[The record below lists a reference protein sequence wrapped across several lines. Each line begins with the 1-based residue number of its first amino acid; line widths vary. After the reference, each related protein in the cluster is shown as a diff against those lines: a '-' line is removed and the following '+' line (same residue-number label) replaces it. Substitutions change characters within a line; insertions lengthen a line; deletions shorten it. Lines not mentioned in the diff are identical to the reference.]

1 MVSFMETETQ
11 TNKPQKVQ
19 RPRGQKRK
27 KQNNVKKITTIVI
40 AVLCLLLVVLGL
52 LFSHYWKSGL
62 EPVDTNNKKQYAIEI
77 PVGSNA
83 KQIGDILEK
92 KGMVRSAFVFSYYAK
107 THNQSA
113 FQAGYYALSPS
124 MTVPQVIKTL
134 HSGGS
139 ATAKGIPVATVTIP
153 EGYTVDQI
161 ADVLEK
167 KTHFK
172 KEEFLNLMRDK
183 AFFDQMANKYPQ
195 LLNSERNVSDV
206 RYYFEGYLYPATYNV
221 YKGES
226 MKEFVEE
233 ILKNMDTI
241 MKPYYQ
247 TIEEQGQTVQHI
259 LTIASLV
266 EKEGVSESDRKKIAG
281 VFFNRIKANMPLGSD
296 ISVTYAK
303 GEHKVH
309 LSNEDVRTDSPYN
322 LYVYTGYGPGPF
334 NNPSKAAIEATV
346 HPTKSDYLYFV
357 ADIKT
362 GKVYFA
368 KTYEE
373 HEKLSSKYVEGY
385 NNK

>member
-1 MVSFMETETQ
+1 MVSLMETETQ
-11 TNKPQKVQ
+11 TQRTNKPPKVQ

-27 KQNNVKKITTIVI
+27 KQNNVKKITTIVVVVVCI
-40 AVLCLLLVVLGL
+40 LLVVLGL

-62 EPVDTNNKKQYAIEI
+62 EAADANNKKQYSVEI
-77 PVGSNA
+77 PVGSTT
-83 KQIGDILEK
+83 KQIGNILEK
-92 KGMVRSAFVFSYYAK
+92 KGMIKSAFVFSYYAK
-107 THNQSA
+107 THNKSA
-113 FQAGYYALSPS
+113 FQAGYYLISPS
-124 MTVPQVIKTL
+124 MTVKQVINRL

-139 ATAKGIPVATVTIP
+139 ASSPEAAITIP
-153 EGYTVDQI
+153 EGYTVEQI
-161 ADVLEK
+161 ADLLAK
-167 KTHFK
+167 KTTFK
-172 KEEFLNLMRDK
+172 KDEFLNLMKDK
-183 AFFDQMANKYPQ
+183 AFFDEMANKYPQ
-195 LLNSERNVSDV
+195 LFDSERNVTDV

-221 YKGES
+221 YKGET

-233 ILKNMDTI
+233 VIKNMNTV
-241 MKPYYQ
+241 MTPYYSK
-247 TIEEQGQTVQHI
+247 IKEQGQTVQHI

-296 ISVTYAK
+296 ISVTYAQ

-309 LSNEDVRTDSPYN
+309 LSNKDVQTDSPYN
-322 LYVYTGYGPGPF
+322 LYVHTGYGPGPF

-346 HPTKSDYLYFV
+346 NPTPSDYLYFV

>member
-1 MVSFMETETQ
+1 METETQ
-11 TNKPQKVQ
+11 TQRTNKPPKVQ

-27 KQNNVKKITTIVI
+27 KQNNVKKITTIVVVVVCI
-40 AVLCLLLVVLGL
+40 LLIVLGL

-62 EPVDTNNKKQYAIEI
+62 EAADANNKKQYSVEI
-77 PVGSNA
+77 PVGSTT
-83 KQIGDILEK
+83 KQIGNILEK
-92 KGMVRSAFVFSYYAK
+92 KGMIKSAFVFSYYAK
-107 THNQSA
+107 THNKSA
-113 FQAGYYALSPS
+113 FQAGYYLISPS
-124 MTVPQVIKTL
+124 MTVKQVINRL

-139 ATAKGIPVATVTIP
+139 ASSPEAAITIP
-153 EGYTVDQI
+153 EGYTVEQI
-161 ADVLEK
+161 ADLLAK
-167 KTHFK
+167 KTTFK
-172 KEEFLNLMRDK
+172 KEEFLNLMKDK
-183 AFFDQMANKYPQ
+183 AFFDEMANKYPQ
-195 LLNSERNVSDV
+195 LFDSERNVTDV

-221 YKGES
+221 YKGET

-233 ILKNMDTI
+233 VIKNMNTV
-241 MKPYYQ
+241 MTPYYSK
-247 TIEEQGQTVQHI
+247 IKEQGQTVQHI

-296 ISVTYAK
+296 ISVTYAQ

-309 LSNEDVRTDSPYN
+309 LSNKDVQTDSPYN
-322 LYVYTGYGPGPF
+322 LYVHTGYGPGPF

-346 HPTKSDYLYFV
+346 NPTPSDYLYFV

>member
-1 MVSFMETETQ
+1 METETQ
-11 TNKPQKVQ
+11 TQRTNKPPKVQ

-27 KQNNVKKITTIVI
+27 KQNNVKKITTIVVVVVCI
-40 AVLCLLLVVLGL
+40 LLIVLGL

-62 EPVDTNNKKQYAIEI
+62 EAADANNKKQYSVEI
-77 PVGSNA
+77 PVGSTT
-83 KQIGDILEK
+83 KQIGNILEK
-92 KGMVRSAFVFSYYAK
+92 KGMIKSAFVFAYYAK
-107 THNQSA
+107 THNKSA
-113 FQAGYYALSPS
+113 FQAGYYLISPS
-124 MTVPQVIKTL
+124 MTVKQVINRL

-139 ATAKGIPVATVTIP
+139 ASSPEAAITIP
-153 EGYTVDQI
+153 EGYTVEQI
-161 ADVLEK
+161 ADLLAK
-167 KTHFK
+167 KTTFK
-172 KEEFLNLMRDK
+172 KEEFLNLMKDK
-183 AFFDQMANKYPQ
+183 AFFDEMANKYPQ
-195 LLNSERNVSDV
+195 LFDSERNVTDV

-221 YKGES
+221 YKGET

-233 ILKNMDTI
+233 VIKNMNTV
-241 MKPYYQ
+241 MTPYYSK
-247 TIEEQGQTVQHI
+247 IKEQGQTVQHI

-281 VFFNRIKANMPLGSD
+281 VFFNRIKVNMPLGSD
-296 ISVTYAK
+296 ISVTYAQ

-309 LSNEDVRTDSPYN
+309 LSNKDVQTDSPYN
-322 LYVYTGYGPGPF
+322 LYVHTGYGPGPF

-346 HPTKSDYLYFV
+346 NPTPSDYLYFV

>member
-1 MVSFMETETQ
+1 MVSLMETETQ
-11 TNKPQKVQ
+11 TQRTNKPPKVQ

-27 KQNNVKKITTIVI
+27 KQNNVKKITTIVVVVVCI
-40 AVLCLLLVVLGL
+40 LLIVLGL

-62 EPVDTNNKKQYAIEI
+62 EAADANNKKQYSVEI
-77 PVGSNA
+77 PVGSTT
-83 KQIGDILEK
+83 KQIGNILEK
-92 KGMVRSAFVFSYYAK
+92 KGMIKSAFVFSYYAK
-107 THNQSA
+107 THNKSA
-113 FQAGYYALSPS
+113 FQAGYYLISPS
-124 MTVPQVIKTL
+124 MTVKQVINRL

-139 ATAKGIPVATVTIP
+139 ASSPEAAITIP
-153 EGYTVDQI
+153 EGYTVEQI
-161 ADVLEK
+161 ADLLAK
-167 KTHFK
+167 KTTFK
-172 KEEFLNLMRDK
+172 KEEFLNLMKDK
-183 AFFDQMANKYPQ
+183 AFFDEMANKYPQ
-195 LLNSERNVSDV
+195 LFDSERNVTDV

-221 YKGES
+221 YKGET

-233 ILKNMDTI
+233 VIKNMNTV
-241 MKPYYQ
+241 MTPYYSK
-247 TIEEQGQTVQHI
+247 IKEQGQTVQHI

-296 ISVTYAK
+296 ISVTYAQ

-309 LSNEDVRTDSPYN
+309 LSNKDVQTDSPYN
-322 LYVYTGYGPGPF
+322 LYVHTGYGPGPF

-346 HPTKSDYLYFV
+346 NPTPSDYLYFV